1 MDKKEYDEL
10 CTRWDQF
17 IAQKLE
23 YYKKLENLAKRNRLG
38 TGDLSDEEY
47 DKFRDNLDKEYHQTD
62 DDMLSGSWL
71 FWGPTTKITEL
82 EDLMNPDFKL
92 PGRCGKSFLDL
103 EIYPEIIEQF
113 GEVIDTADHGRVKIL
128 GFMYDASDDYIYV
141 QVVETGKTM
150 GVFGV
155 YQ

>member
-17 IAQKLE
+17 ITQKLD
-23 YYKKLENLAKRNRLG
+23 YYKKLENLAKRGLG
-38 TGDLSDEEY
+38 DEEY
-47 DKFRDNLDKEYHQTD
+47 DKLRDSLDKEYHQTN
-62 DDMLSGSWL
+62 DDMLSDNWL

-82 EDLMNPDFKL
+82 EDLRNPDFKL

-103 EIYPEIIEQF
+103 EIYPEIIEHF
-113 GEVIDTADHGRVKIL
+113 GETIETEDHGRIKIL
-128 GFMYDASDDYIYV
+128 GFMYDSSDDYIYV
-141 QVVETGKTM
+141 QEVDTGKTM
-150 GVFGV
+150 GVFRL